1 MFQSKIRYGAAV
13 YLKPVFEE
21 EELKTEYLPSETRQL
36 QTVQNDM
43 IRAICGY
50 RRTQHVNMK
59 KVRTKYK
66 LMSVNQISLYHTIL
80 EVYNVINK
88 SSSDQL
94 KEKFMPEKPK
104 AYTLRSQ
111 TEEKVKVPKKPA
123 IKCTGFSYMGP
134 KVWNHLPMEVRILK
148 TDEAFKE
155 AVKNW
160 IWETIPPY

>member
-1 MFQSKIRYGAAV
+1 
-13 YLKPVFEE
+13 
-21 EELKTEYLPSETRQL
+21 
-36 QTVQNDM
+36 
-43 IRAICGY
+43 
-50 RRTQHVNMK
+50 MK

-66 LMSVNQISLYHTIL
+66 LMSVNQLSLYHTIL

-94 KEKFMPEKPK
+94 KEKFMPEKPR

-111 TEEKVKVPKKPA
+111 TEEKVKVPTKPTT
-123 IKCTGFSYMGP
+123 KCTGFSYLGP
-134 KVWNHLPMEVRILK
+134 KVWNHLPMEVRMIK

-155 AVKNW
+155 AVKDW